1 MKKTLYMILAVLVAI
16 TSCKKEIEMDYREVA
31 PLVMIEGRVTNEG
44 ITVLITQTRNM
55 NDSVRGKGLAGAD
68 VYIETDG
75 VSEKLLYDPSSG
87 YYLSPSGMK
96 GQTGKTYRMTA
107 DFAGNRYEASSTM
120 PPAAVITSTQ
130 FKWLDFMNDRMLF
143 FCFQATDPQP
153 DQLNYYWCRMD
164 RKTTNPWLLEHAN
177 LSEAYRWTVFDNRG
191 AVPGFILR
199 DIMCMSEKKAEK
211 DEEDD
216 RRQLLY
222 DGDIV
227 TLTLMTID
235 RSTFEYFKSLQ
246 SGQRGGAN
254 PKSNIAGGCLGYF
267 TAGNVSRANPVVLN
281 LQAEQ

>member
-1 MKKTLYMILAVLVAI
+1 MKNTLYLILCVLVTLTA
-16 TSCKKEIEMDYREVA
+16 CKKEIDMDYREVA

-44 ITVLITQTRNM
+44 ISVLITQTRNM

-68 VYIETDG
+68 VYIESEG
-75 VSEKLLYDPSSG
+75 VSEKLQYDASSG

-96 GQTGKTYRMTA
+96 GQTGKTYRMMA
-107 DFAGNRYEASSTM
+107 DFKGNHYEASSTM
-120 PPAAVITSTQ
+120 PPLAVITSTQ
-130 FKWLDFMNDRMLF
+130 FKWQPILNDRMLF

-153 DQLNYYWCRMD
+153 DQLNYYWSRMD

-191 AVPGFILR
+191 AVPGILLR

-211 DEEDD
+211 NEEDD

-222 DGDIV
+222 DGDTV

-235 RSTFEYFKSLQ
+235 RSTYEYFKSLQ

-254 PKSNIAGGCLGYF
+254 PQSNITGGCLGYF
-267 TAGNVSRANPVVLN
+267 TAGNISRANPIVLD
-281 LQAEQ
+281 LQAAL